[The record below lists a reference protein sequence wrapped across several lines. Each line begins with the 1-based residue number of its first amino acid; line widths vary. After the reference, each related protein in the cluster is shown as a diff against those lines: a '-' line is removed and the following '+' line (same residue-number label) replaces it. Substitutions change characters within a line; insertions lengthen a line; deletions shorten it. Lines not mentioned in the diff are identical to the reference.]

1 MTDTRKFREAG
12 KTGDTRGPG
21 DTREPGDIRGPGVAA
36 ARRILLG
43 TTMIVAPAI
52 LLLGHLLTVPADEP
66 MPALIRDISA
76 KPTLYVLSTILIAF
90 GVLLIPLSFVGMVR
104 FAPAR
109 GGALVT
115 IGAALA
121 TIGAIGAGAGNAM
134 FGMVLGSLL
143 PAHPDLATQ
152 VIRIAGDAPAATW
165 EWQLFYLFP
174 IGMVLVAIGL
184 ILARRLPVWMPIVL
198 GAGTLLLL
206 VSGAGGLLT
215 FLLLLPLG
223 VGLAAPG
230 VVLLTGSP
238 AGRDASVP
246 DGHDES

>member
-1 MTDTRKFREAG
+1 MTDTRG
-12 KTGDTRGPG
+12 TG
-21 DTREPGDIRGPGVAA
+21 VSA

-43 TTMIVAPAI
+43 TTMIVTPAL

-66 MPALIRDISA
+66 TAALLRDISA
-76 KPTLYVLSTILIAF
+76 KPTVYVLSTIMIAF
-90 GVLLIPLSFVGMVR
+90 GVLLLPLSFVGMMR

-121 TIGAIGAGAGNAM
+121 TIGAVGAGAGNAM

-143 PAHPDLATQ
+143 PAHPGLAAQ
-152 VIRIAGDAPAATW
+152 VIRLAGDAPAATW
-165 EWQLFYLFP
+165 EWQAFYLFP
-174 IGMVLVAIGL
+174 VGVVLIAIGL

-230 VVLLTGSP
+230 FVLLARSP
-238 AGRDASVP
+238 ATRGESVP
-246 DGHDES
+246 DAAILS